1 MVMVWCETD
10 EVPAP
15 GARRDPASVVSGVAA
30 VESPPPAVVE
40 ATKRYQVVAP
50 GATALVTA

>member
-30 VESPPPAVVE
+30 VESPPAVVE